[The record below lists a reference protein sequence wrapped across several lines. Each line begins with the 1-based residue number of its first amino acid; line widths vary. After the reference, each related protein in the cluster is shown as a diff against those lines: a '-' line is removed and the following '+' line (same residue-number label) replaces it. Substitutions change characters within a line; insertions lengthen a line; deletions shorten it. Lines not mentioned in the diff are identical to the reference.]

1 MSRKELLKNVK
12 RVVVKVGT
20 SSISDGGQLCAPR
33 ITRLVQDI
41 LFLREKGLEVIL
53 VSSGAITAG
62 MNVMNYSQKPG
73 TIPEKQALASIGQ
86 AVLIN
91 EYRRIFS
98 DAGIQIGQILLTE
111 DDMKHRRRFL
121 NARHTLKSL
130 LAMKAIPIINENDT
144 VVVKEIK
151 VGDNDTLSAYIT
163 GLMDAD
169 LLVLLSDVD
178 GFFWDLKDD
187 EPIEEVTEINDEIL
201 SRAGDSYTTTGTG
214 GMLTK
219 LKAADIVMRYGEK
232 MIIANSRV
240 PQVLQKIIS
249 GEKIG
254 TIFIGKNKH
263 LNSRK
268 KWVSIRR
275 STGTVVVDEGAE
287 IALISKKKSLLA
299 SGITRINGTFD
310 MGSVVSVHSCN
321 GTKIAKGIV
330 NYNSG
335 ELNQIKGLKS
345 SEIKKVLGSK
355 FFDEVINR
363 DDLIIY

>member
-1 MSRKELLKNVK
+1 
-12 RVVVKVGT
+12 
-20 SSISDGGQLCAPR
+20 
-33 ITRLVQDI
+33 
-41 LFLREKGLEVIL
+41 
-53 VSSGAITAG
+53 
-62 MNVMNYSQKPG
+62 
-73 TIPEKQALASIGQ
+73 
-86 AVLIN
+86 
-91 EYRRIFS
+91 
-98 DAGIQIGQILLTE
+98 
-111 DDMKHRRRFL
+111 
-121 NARHTLKSL
+121 
-130 LAMKAIPIINENDT
+130 
-144 VVVKEIK
+144 
-151 VGDNDTLSAYIT
+151 
-163 GLMDAD
+163 
-169 LLVLLSDVD
+169 
-178 GFFWDLKDD
+178 
-187 EPIEEVTEINDEIL
+187 
-201 SRAGDSYTTTGTG
+201 
-214 GMLTK
+214 
-219 LKAADIVMRYGEK
+219 MRYGEK